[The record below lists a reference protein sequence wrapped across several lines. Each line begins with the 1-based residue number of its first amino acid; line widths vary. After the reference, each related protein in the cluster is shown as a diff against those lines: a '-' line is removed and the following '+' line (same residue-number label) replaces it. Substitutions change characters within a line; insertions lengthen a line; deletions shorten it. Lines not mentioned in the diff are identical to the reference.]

1 MNWMQERLRERLAEA
16 RKILF
21 FRCEKSSQNL
31 GCSKTSTS
39 NTRLTVR
46 NFPSEQ
52 YNKSEDPLEPYDCEK
67 HQLDARETQRKTS
80 RSKQTSVH

>member
-1 MNWMQERLRERLAEA
+1 MLNINWMQVRLRERLAEA
-16 RKILF
+16 KNRLLI
-21 FRCEKSSQNL
+21 RCENSSQNL

-52 YNKSEDPLEPYDCEK
+52 YNKSGDLLEPYECEK
-67 HQLDARETQRKTS
+67 HQLVARET
-80 RSKQTSVH
+80 H